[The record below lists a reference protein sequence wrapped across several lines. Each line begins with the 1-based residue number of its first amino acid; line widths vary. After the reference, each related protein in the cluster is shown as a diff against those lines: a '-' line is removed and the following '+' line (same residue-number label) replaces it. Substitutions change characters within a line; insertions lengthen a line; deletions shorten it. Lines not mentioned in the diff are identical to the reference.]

1 MTNHLLRTES
11 KIYRNPEML
20 SSDMDGEKVMM
31 SIENGEYYGLNPIGS
46 RIWELIE
53 QPKTIDKLISI
64 LTDEFD
70 VTPEICENDVLAFLK
85 ELLEKNL
92 IITDD

>member
-1 MTNHLLRTES
+1 MANRTLNTDS
-11 KIYRNPEML
+11 TVYRNPEML

-31 SIENGEYYGLNPIGS
+31 SIENGEYYGLNQIGS

-53 QPKTIDKLISI
+53 TPKTIDELIGK

-70 VTPEICENDVLAFLK
+70 VSPELCENDVMVFLK

-92 IITDD
+92 ITVND

>member
-1 MTNHLLRTES
+1 MASRILNKDSTV
-11 KIYRNPEML
+11 YRNPEML
-20 SSDMDGEKVMM
+20 SSNMDGEKVMM
-31 SIENGEYYGLNPIGS
+31 SIENGEYYGLNQIGS

-53 QPKTIDKLISI
+53 TPKTIDDLVGK

-70 VTPEICENDVLAFLK
+70 VSPEICENDVMVFLR

-92 IITDD
+92 ITVND